1 MVTVRVKDRRHR
13 YTTEM
18 VARILVL
25 WALCGALAFAQKKP
39 VTLDVLNAQVAF
51 TELTG
56 MEWSPDGT
64 KFAWVDGGRVKSYD
78 VGARAEK
85 VVAELKG
92 MEGAAAVVTVPEAF
106 QWQNRR
112 VKEKTLQWSSDGAQL
127 LLKVKGDLFLVDAAT
142 GEWRQLTKSREEEM
156 DPKLSPD
163 GKRVAYRLARN
174 LFVQDV
180 ASGKQTRVTTDGSY
194 TRLNGEL
201 DWVYPEELD
210 LGTAYWWSPD
220 SKRLAYLQFD
230 VSEVGLYP
238 HGELLKVHP
247 VSEPERYPQAGT
259 ANSVVRL
266 GVVDAGGGKTRWLDT
281 GAAKE
286 DLLARVAWMPDGVT
300 LLVHRLSRTQKKLWL
315 TEVVAGGGAPRTVI
329 EESDDAWINLADDLR
344 VLEGGKRLLWSSERS
359 GFRHLYLYGI
369 DGKQQ
374 AQLTS
379 GDWEVSSV
387 DCVDEKARRVWYTS
401 AEASV
406 VERQLYSVGLDGAG
420 KRRESAAKGTHAAS
434 YGAGCANMVDH
445 YSSLREA
452 PRKTVYAGGEAVK
465 VYGEQFAAKLDEYEI
480 LPTELLTFRGSD
492 GVLFHAR
499 LLKPAGFDASKKYP
513 ALIEVYGGP
522 GAQSVKD
529 QWRGADWDQVLA
541 HKGFVI
547 WQMDNR
553 GSAGRGHAFEKP
565 LLGRFGKVELA
576 DQLEGVRHLVSMGFV
591 DAGRVGINGWSYG
604 GYMALQGMLNGGGVF
619 RAGISG
625 APVTDYRNY
634 DTIYTERYL
643 GMPQENEEGYRASG
657 VVKDAAKLHGK
668 LLLVHNFEDDNVL
681 FQNMLRMMD
690 ALQQAGKQYEFLL
703 YPQKAHH
710 VTGTALKHMRQA
722 MTDFLERALKN

>member
-1 MVTVRVKDRRHR
+1 
-13 YTTEM
+13 
-18 VARILVL
+18 
-25 WALCGALAFAQKKP
+25 
-39 VTLDVLNAQVAF
+39 
-51 TELTG
+51 
-56 MEWSPDGT
+56 
-64 KFAWVDGGRVKSYD
+64 
-78 VGARAEK
+78 
-85 VVAELKG
+85 
-92 MEGAAAVVTVPEAF
+92 
-106 QWQNRR
+106 
-112 VKEKTLQWSSDGAQL
+112 
-127 LLKVKGDLFLVDAAT
+127 
-142 GEWRQLTKSREEEM
+142 
-156 DPKLSPD
+156 
-163 GKRVAYRLARN
+163 
-174 LFVQDV
+174 
-180 ASGKQTRVTTDGSY
+180 
-194 TRLNGEL
+194 
-201 DWVYPEELD
+201 
-210 LGTAYWWSPD
+210 
-220 SKRLAYLQFD
+220 
-230 VSEVGLYP
+230 
-238 HGELLKVHP
+238 
-247 VSEPERYPQAGT
+247 
-259 ANSVVRL
+259 
-266 GVVDAGGGKTRWLDT
+266 
-281 GAAKE
+281 
-286 DLLARVAWMPDGVT
+286 
-300 LLVHRLSRTQKKLWL
+300 
-315 TEVVAGGGAPRTVI
+315 
-329 EESDDAWINLADDLR
+329 
-344 VLEGGKRLLWSSERS
+344 
-359 GFRHLYLYGI
+359 
-369 DGKQQ
+369 
-374 AQLTS
+374 
-379 GDWEVSSV
+379 
-387 DCVDEKARRVWYTS
+387 
-401 AEASV
+401 
-406 VERQLYSVGLDGAG
+406 
-420 KRRESAAKGTHAAS
+420 
-434 YGAGCANMVDH
+434 MVDH